1 MKATFRICTNQYQ
14 AGLPP
19 VALQILRKMVSSFT
33 NEVIISHKN
42 ENILILISI
51 LISILTIK
59 HKILRR
65 AASQEN
71 QTDPAAS

>member
-1 MKATFRICTNQYQ
+1 MKALFRICTNQYQ

-19 VALQILRKMVSSFT
+19 VALQILRKMVSSVT
-33 NEVIISHKN
+33 SEVIISLKTN
-42 ENILILISI
+42 
-51 LISILTIK
+51 LISILTK
-59 HKILRR
+59 THVILRR

>member
-1 MKATFRICTNQYQ
+1 MKTTFRICTNQYQ

-33 NEVIISHKN
+33 NEVIISLKT
-42 ENILILISI
+42 EDILILIKISI
-51 LISILTIK
+51 LIMK
-59 HKILRR
+59 HLILRR

>member
-1 MKATFRICTNQYQ
+1 MKTTFRICTNQYQ

-33 NEVIISHKN
+33 NEVIISLKT
-42 ENILILISI
+42 EDIILIILILV
-51 LISILTIK
+51 LTIT
-59 HKILRR
+59 HVILRR

>member
-1 MKATFRICTNQYQ
+1 MKTFRICTNQYQ

-33 NEVIISHKN
+33 NEVIISLKT
-42 ENILILISI
+42 EDILILIKISI
-51 LISILTIK
+51 LIMK
-59 HKILRR
+59 HLILRR